1 MLKTLYAFFLSSITP
16 VIVFADGGMFWSF
29 SGGSDTATEAAL
41 KTWDIHIDDIPVII
55 RGAIDFF
62 MWIAGTIAVIFII
75 IGAYQILLGSLEQ
88 DKTKG
93 KTTVVLALTWFA
105 IASLSWFIVKFIL
118 DNFR

>member
-1 MLKTLYAFFLSSITP
+1 MLKTLYSLLLSCITP
-16 VIVFADGGMFWSF
+16 SIVFADGGIL
-29 SGGSDTATEAAL
+29 GLDEATI
-41 KTWDIHIDDIPVII
+41 KKWDIHIDDIPWVI
-55 RGAIDFF
+55 RYAIDFF

-118 DNFR
+118 DNFG